1 MIVLLMIIFI
11 VSVKVIMVSMFNEKF
26 IYWMSVKVFMIEMG
40 IEIVEMR
47 VIVLLCKNVNIIKI
61 VKIVFKI
68 KLNFMFLIE
77 VWI

>member
-1 MIVLLMIIFI
+1 
-11 VSVKVIMVSMFNEKF
+11 
-26 IYWMSVKVFMIEMG
+26 MSVKVFMIEMG

-68 KLNFMFLIE
+68 KLNFMSLIE